1 MYRARISSL
10 LEKITVVVVICCCCL
25 PAQAK
30 YGGGTGGPNDP
41 YLIYTAGQMNEIGLS
56 GNWGDLDK
64 HFLLCADIDLSAF
77 TEQVSISLD
86 IL

>member
-1 MYRARISSL
+1 MSGTRKSSL
-10 LEKITVVVVICCCCL
+10 LGKITVLVIICCCSFS
-25 PAQAK
+25 AHAK

-77 TEQVSISLD
+77 T
-86 IL
+86 